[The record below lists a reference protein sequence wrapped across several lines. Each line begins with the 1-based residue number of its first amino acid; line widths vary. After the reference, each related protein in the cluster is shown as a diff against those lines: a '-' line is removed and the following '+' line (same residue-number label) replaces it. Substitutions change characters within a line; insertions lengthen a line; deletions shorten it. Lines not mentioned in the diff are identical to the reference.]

1 MPLFVLGQQAAPG
14 AILRFH
20 HVGRGGGGCS
30 TFQSLTLLV
39 VFGAQPAIAVVFAYG
54 LGLTL
59 GPTTAALLVGF
70 VSFVALKL
78 CHRFFFGAGG
88 LARRVAYGLD
98 SSVMMFTFLAGVQVT
113 TALLADGRDEQPIWL
128 VCATLVFVCGSALE
142 MTADQQLANFVRAKQ
157 ARAASGGEGG
167 EGGGP
172 RVMTKGAWSVSR
184 HPNQ

>member
-1 MPLFVLGQQAAPG
+1 MYQRWYTDLQHYSVRAAY
-14 AILRFH
+14 A
-20 HVGRGGGGCS
+20 
-30 TFQSLTLLV
+30 
-39 VFGAQPAIAVVFAYG
+39 
-54 LGLTL
+54 
-59 GPTTAALLVGF
+59 

-142 MTADQQLANFVRAKQ
+142 MTAVRESAVPT
-157 ARAASGGEGG
+157 AYEPPDAVWNGIIAGRAALDGRLPAAGTLLSLPAAAGRLG
-167 EGGGP
+167 
-172 RVMTKGAWSVSR
+172 
-184 HPNQ
+184 